1 MRTALQRRAL
11 ARPMAYADYDLPAE
25 LTERYGRMTVAV
37 TVNK

>member
-11 ARPMAYADYDLPAE
+11 KRPMAYADGNLPPE
-25 LTERYGRMTVAV
+25 LTERHGRMTVAV